1 MSNRA
6 YNRRALRE
14 LFRANRELQTR
25 RQANVRFSVLIDS
38 LGRLYQ
44 KVIFVQLGL
53 SGFAVL
59 AAAVFAGGLAALS
72 ALAGGV
78 SVVVGSLA
86 YAVLARKSK
95 VSAVSAGKVLRR
107 HAVAEAAKWL
117 VVLGLLFGALN
128 SGWFIATWLVAA
140 MCVALLGHWLV
151 FLIIR

>member
-1 MSNRA
+1 MLNAKKR
-6 YNRRALRE
+6 L
-14 LFRANRELQTR
+14 L
-25 RQANVRFSVLIDS
+25 VLIDS

-44 KVIFVQLGL
+44 KVILVQAGL
-53 SGFAVL
+53 ALLVVL
-59 AAAVFAGGLAALS
+59 AATIFAGKLAALS
-72 ALAGGV
+72 ALVGGA
-78 SVVVGSLA
+78 SVVVASFV

-95 VSAVSAGKVLRR
+95 VSQVSAGKVLRR
-107 HAVAEAAKWL
+107 HAFAEAAKWL

>member
-1 MSNRA
+1 
-6 YNRRALRE
+6 L
-14 LFRANRELQTR
+14 
-25 RQANVRFSVLIDS
+25 VLIDS

-44 KVIFVQLGL
+44 KVILVQAGL
-53 SGFAVL
+53 ALLVVL
-59 AAAVFAGGLAALS
+59 AAVIFEGKLGALS
-72 ALAGGV
+72 ALVGGV
-78 SVVVGSLA
+78 SVVTASFV

-95 VSAVSAGKVLRR
+95 VSQVSAGKVLRR
-107 HAVAEAAKWL
+107 HAFAEAAKWL